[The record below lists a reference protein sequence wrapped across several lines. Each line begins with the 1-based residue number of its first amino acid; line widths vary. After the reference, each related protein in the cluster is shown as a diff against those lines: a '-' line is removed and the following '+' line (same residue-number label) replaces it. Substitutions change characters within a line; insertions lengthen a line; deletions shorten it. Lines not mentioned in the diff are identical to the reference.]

1 MRGPGIDCLGRPV
14 RAAGKFCAA
23 RVLIVWGD
31 RCVLREIGALAE
43 REEKR

>member
-23 RVLIVWGD
+23 RASIAYRDRRVLPEGFAQA
-31 RCVLREIGALAE
+31 GY
-43 REEKR
+43 